1 METNE
6 TAEAMKQIAEIHKVI
21 EGGNK
26 AVFSGPRMM
35 AIGALVVLIPVIEW
49 ATGSLTFGVNALRG
63 SVPVV
68 IIVHAV
74 FYWALFTLALKF
86 LSAGKADTATFHP
99 LINKAFRVKR
109 PFMFALFGMIFALAS
124 SGHARLIQ
132 PVVLILL
139 GFLFSV
145 FGSFSIPV
153 MSYIAWSYLAAGVL
167 LTYLTQFD
175 IPYLTLGFALFNG
188 VSLVVLGYCL
198 RKEQESA

>member
-74 FYWALFTLALKF
+74 FYWALFALNVVAPLSF
-86 LSAGKADTATFHP
+86 LLQSDVESPGAKLNALRLKLCFDFATVC
-99 LINKAFRVKR
+99 ATVMR
-109 PFMFALFGMIFALAS
+109 S
-124 SGHARLIQ
+124 S
-132 PVVLILL
+132 
-139 GFLFSV
+139 SV
-145 FGSFSIPV
+145 FAIPGSETARTADGS
-153 MSYIAWSYLAAGVL
+153 
-167 LTYLTQFD
+167 
-175 IPYLTLGFALFNG
+175 
-188 VSLVVLGYCL
+188 
-198 RKEQESA
+198 ESPE